1 MKNPY
6 RQILRRQFPEP
17 VLALLIFLMGVWL
30 WDNHLGPDSGYERDA
45 CRMALLKLDRDLRL
59 ADAGR
64 HLPALARTAFS
75 IDEPGD
81 VVEDGA
87 EALGKLGREGALDED
102 GAFALVVLHSLSEG
116 TNPVEGPFTAAGM
129 PGPPDPRIVA
139 ARILE
144 SRDYWWD
151 REYLRGIGDSGGPE
165 FTAGLHGVMEDGRNL
180 DLLERALVA
189 RGAVLGLIVLG
200 LVFLP
205 RTLRA
210 FAGALKS
217 VPRGYPGAWSANSG
231 LGVFLLAYL
240 ASIGFGKAIDLVIS
254 GQRPFVGELVF
265 PAPVL
270 AALDSATRLLPAM
283 VALAL
288 LFRRGGHA
296 LSRLGIAAMPSIP
309 LVLGSFALLEG
320 IDFVL
325 QRVLGESLA
334 SDPTGGLSSLE
345 AGAWGLVLALSSACV
360 AAPVA
365 EEIVYRGVLFRSLA
379 NRIRVPAA
387 TLVSA
392 AVFSLVHFYN
402 LYGLVSVAFTGAA
415 CALCFAACGRLAT
428 AIALHALYNFAIK
441 VPEWMIYHAPL

>member
-1 MKNPY
+1 
-6 RQILRRQFPEP
+6 
-17 VLALLIFLMGVWL
+17 MGVWL

-59 ADAGR
+59 ADAGQI
-64 HLPALARTAFS
+64 LPPLARKVFS
-75 IDEPGD
+75 IGD
-81 VVEDGA
+81 LGEVVKHGA
-87 EALGKLGREGALDED
+87 EALGRLGREGALDED
-102 GAFALVVLHSLSEG
+102 GAFAWVVLHSLSEG
-116 TNPVEGPFTAAGM
+116 TNPVEGPFTAVDM
-129 PGPPDPRIVA
+129 TGPPDPRIVA
-139 ARILE
+139 ARVVE
-144 SRDYWWD
+144 ASDRWWD
-151 REYLRGIGDSGGPE
+151 REYLRGIGDIGGPE
-165 FTAGLHGVMEDGRNL
+165 FVARLHGEMQDRRNL
-180 DLLERALVA
+180 DLLQRAIVV
-189 RGAVLGLIVLG
+189 RGAVLGLILLG
-200 LVFLP
+200 VVFVP
-205 RTLRA
+205 RTLRM
-210 FAGALKS
+210 FANALKS
-217 VPRGYPGAWSANSG
+217 EPCGYPGAWSVSTG

-240 ASIGFGKAIDLVIS
+240 SSIGLGKAIDLMVS
-254 GQRPFVGELVF
+254 SQRSLVGELVF

-270 AALDSATRLLPAM
+270 AALDSGTRLLPAL
-283 VALAL
+283 VALAF

-296 LSRLGIAAMPSIP
+296 VSRLGIAAMPSLP

-320 IDFVL
+320 VDFVL
-325 QRVLGESLA
+325 QRVLEVSLS

-345 AGAWGLVLALSSACV
+345 SGFWGLVLALSSACV

-415 CALCFAACGRLAT
+415 CALCFASDGRLAT

-441 VPEWMIYHAPL
+441 VPEWMLYHETL